1 MIKAGEYGNTVCRVF
16 KWGVQN
22 WKDFCLKINIPKGNY
37 LIFRS
42 QFSMSIFLKLGPYF
56 FVVAILDNI
65 KFQINWFSKTMPNFR
80 HLPIY
85 PISFGFMCCF
95 LGKKLF
101 NFFIPCLKTRQ
112 PILPYRR
119 SNHFHLLNEK
129 WVNGR
134 IKRST
139 MGPKNLRSP
148 VENQIEKVR
157 SMSQN
162 IFCTIIIIRI
172 EKLNL
177 YLENYVVNDLRN
189 IQIYIQS
196 RLHKIFEPIVQA

>member
-1 MIKAGEYGNTVCRVF
+1 
-16 KWGVQN
+16 
-22 WKDFCLKINIPKGNY
+22 
-37 LIFRS
+37 
-42 QFSMSIFLKLGPYF
+42 
-56 FVVAILDNI
+56 
-65 KFQINWFSKTMPNFR
+65 
-80 HLPIY
+80 
-85 PISFGFMCCF
+85 
-95 LGKKLF
+95 
-101 NFFIPCLKTRQ
+101 
-112 PILPYRR
+112 
-119 SNHFHLLNEK
+119 
-129 WVNGR
+129 
-134 IKRST
+134 